1 MFIFTIIDAFCI
13 NKIQKNFLFV
23 DEFAL
28 SNTSRFNKQI
38 WLNTYFHH
46 EQCIFVKTFGSSLN
60 FLTDI
65 LQFDCLMVSILK
77 SLQKQTNKKNPK
89 SIKYIVIFDMLA
101 VYDNLINYL
110 SNNEFRH

>member
-1 MFIFTIIDAFCI
+1 MFILTIIDAFCI

-46 EQCIFVKTFGSSLN
+46 
-60 FLTDI
+60 
-65 LQFDCLMVSILK
+65 
-77 SLQKQTNKKNPK
+77 
-89 SIKYIVIFDMLA
+89 
-101 VYDNLINYL
+101 
-110 SNNEFRH
+110 